1 VISLPVR
8 IPRRTAPSPEQRRLA
23 SAQWSITLRISLV
36 MSVIMLLVVAIVYS
50 VVLFAQRADAER
62 ETLWGIRHNTVD
74 SPPICMWI
82 TVERNGVVRS
92 TRGTP
97 DGLPVKSSLAAVR
110 AGAPPVL
117 ERVERGGEEYTVRTA
132 WRGDAVVQAAYGE
145 RFQRADREH
154 LLLAFATAESIGLL
168 LVAAASGMLARRAM
182 TPLSDA
188 LDRQRRFVADA
199 SHELRTPLTQLHT
212 RAQLLARRCSGAECP
227 QQLTAEL
234 QRLVTGTRQ
243 LGDVIDDLL
252 LSARLSQSPGSRD
265 PVDVAALAEEAVAAE
280 DARAQSMGLVVRLR
294 QGQGTHVVMGT
305 APALRRVIAAL
316 VDNAMGHTPP
326 GGEVVVSVDAPR
338 PDVVSLS
345 VRDTG
350 VGFAPEE
357 GDRLFERFARGTA
370 GRGRRFGLGLAL
382 AREVVESHRGRIT
395 AGGRPGH
402 GALFTVELPAAR
414 MGEAVGEAADGTASE
429 AIPRQR
435 SISACLSVVARQPG
449 GPGR

>member
-1 VISLPVR
+1 MISLPVR
-8 IPRRTAPSPEQRRLA
+8 FPRRTAPGPEHRRLA

-50 VVLFAQRADAER
+50 VMLFAQRADAER
-62 ETLWGIRHNTVD
+62 ETRWGIQHNTVD

-82 TVERNGVVRS
+82 TVERDGVVRS
-92 TRGTP
+92 TRGIP
-97 DGLPVKSSLAAVR
+97 DGLPVTSSLAAVR

-117 ERVERGGEEYTVRTA
+117 ERVERHGERYTVRTG
-132 WRGDAVVQAAYGE
+132 WRGGDVVQAAYGE
-145 RFQRADREH
+145 RFQRADRRH

-168 LVAAASGMLARRAM
+168 LVAGASGMLARRAM
-182 TPLSDA
+182 TPLSEA

-212 RAQLLARRCSGAECP
+212 RAQLMARRSGSDP
-227 QQLTAEL
+227 QQLADDL

-252 LSARLSQSPGSRD
+252 LSARLSRSPGSSD
-265 PVDVAALAEEAVAAE
+265 PVDLAALAEEAVAAE
-280 DARAQSMGLVVRLR
+280 DARAQSLGLAVRLR
-294 QGQGTHVVMGT
+294 DGPGRHVVMGT

-338 PDVVSLS
+338 PGVVSLS

-350 VGFAPEE
+350 TGFAPEE
-357 GDRLFERFARGTA
+357 ADRIFERFARGTS

-382 AREVVESHRGRIT
+382 AREVVEGHRGRIT

-414 MGEAVGEAADGTASE
+414 TADAASE

-435 SISACLSVVARQPG
+435 SLAACLSVVARQPN

>member
-1 VISLPVR
+1 MISLPVR
-8 IPRRTAPSPEQRRLA
+8 LPRRPAPGPEQRRLA

-62 ETLWGIRHNTVD
+62 ETQWGIRHNTVD
-74 SPPICMWI
+74 SPPVCMWI
-82 TVERNGVVRS
+82 TVERDGVLRS
-92 TRGTP
+92 TRGIP
-97 DGLPVKSSLAAVR
+97 DGLPVTSSLKAVR
-110 AGAPPVL
+110 AGAPWVL
-117 ERVERGGEEYTVRTA
+117 ERVERGGEQYTVRTA
-132 WRGDAVVQAAYGE
+132 RRGHEVVQAAYGE
-145 RFQRADREH
+145 RFQRADRKH

-168 LVAAASGMLARRAM
+168 LVAVASGRLARRAM
-182 TPLSDA
+182 TPLSEA

-212 RAQLLARRCSGAECP
+212 RAQLLARRSGSERP
-227 QQLTAEL
+227 QALTADL

-252 LSARLSQSPGSRD
+252 LSARLSQSPGSYD
-265 PVDVAALAEEAVAAE
+265 PVDLAALAEEAVAAE
-280 DARAQSMGLVVRLR
+280 DARAQSMGLTVRMR
-294 QGQGTHVVMGT
+294 QGPGRHVVMGT

-338 PDVVSLS
+338 PGVVSLS

-350 VGFAPEE
+350 VGIAPEAA
-357 GDRLFERFARGTA
+357 DRLFERFARGTA

-402 GALFTVELPAAR
+402 GALFTVELPAAPA
-414 MGEAVGEAADGTASE
+414 GGTMDDATGD

-435 SISACLSVVARQPG
+435 SIAACLSVVARQPG
-449 GPGR
+449 GHGR

>member
-1 VISLPVR
+1 
-8 IPRRTAPSPEQRRLA
+8 
-23 SAQWSITLRISLV
+23 
-36 MSVIMLLVVAIVYS
+36 
-50 VVLFAQRADAER
+50 
-62 ETLWGIRHNTVD
+62 
-74 SPPICMWI
+74 
-82 TVERNGVVRS
+82 
-92 TRGTP
+92 
-97 DGLPVKSSLAAVR
+97 VKSSLAAVR

-338 PDVVSLS
+338 PGVVSLS

-357 GDRLFERFARGTA
+357 ADRLFERFARGTA

-382 AREVVESHRGRIT
+382 AREVVESHGGRIT